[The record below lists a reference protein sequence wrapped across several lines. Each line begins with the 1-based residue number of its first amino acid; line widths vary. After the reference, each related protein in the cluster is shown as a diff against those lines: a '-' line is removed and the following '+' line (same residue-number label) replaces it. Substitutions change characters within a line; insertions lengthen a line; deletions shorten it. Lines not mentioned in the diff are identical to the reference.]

1 MNQAPSPSF
10 PRVSWL
16 DAAKGLGIVFVVMGH
31 VVTNPPFRRLIY
43 TFHMPLFFFLSG
55 IAFSFSRKEGFL
67 SRRAASLLV
76 PYFVFSLATFFYWF
90 FLERRFRPPGLGAGE
105 VFLTIFLAQGGKYE
119 FNAVMWFLP
128 CLFVIETA
136 FFFLHRKIR
145 SNAVLLGAAAC
156 CFIAGCAL
164 SGAEPFPASFRLPLR
179 LPWLLDTAMLGIF
192 FYALGSMSG
201 NFLFAAPSA
210 RSAPIWAIAL
220 AGLACWGVSVFFPHL
235 TELSLFI
242 IPPAPVFVLGA
253 FAGIVAVLM
262 AARRFS
268 ASWLQ
273 WLGRIS
279 LIVMCINEPV
289 KRVVLKLSASVSGVP
304 IADMRAG
311 IWSSVCMT
319 ALTLGV
325 CVLLAV
331 PINRG
336 LSLLLGK
343 FRRRPGR

>member
-1 MNQAPSPSF
+1 M
-10 PRVSWL
+10 
-16 DAAKGLGIVFVVMGH
+16 
-31 VVTNPPFRRLIY
+31 
-43 TFHMPLFFFLSG
+43 
-55 IAFSFSRKEGFL
+55 
-67 SRRAASLLV
+67 
-76 PYFVFSLATFFYWF
+76 
-90 FLERRFRPPGLGAGE
+90 
-105 VFLTIFLAQGGKYE
+105 TIFLAQGGKYE

-136 FFFLHRKIR
+136 FFFLRRNIR
-145 SNAVLLGAAAC
+145 SHAVLLGVGGC
-156 CFIAGCAL
+156 CCIAGCAL

-201 NFLFAAPSA
+201 KFLFAAPA
-210 RSAPIWAIAL
+210 AQRAPIWAIAL
-220 AGLACWGVSVFFPHL
+220 AGVACLGVSVFFPYL

-311 IWSSVCMT
+311 IGSSICMT
-319 ALTLGV
+319 ALTLGA

-343 FRRRPGR
+343 FKRRPGR